1 MTLLEFEARLTE
13 LGVEVYE
20 GAAPA
25 GSERFIV
32 WQDYSSAN
40 AVGDGAVCISI
51 PIVQLDIVTPAGVHD
66 ELHLQVKTLLGELGM
81 AWTEIER
88 GYDDEW
94 MAMRCILQLAV
105 D

>member
-1 MTLLEFEARLTE
+1 MTLKEFESGLKE
-13 LGVEVYE
+13 LGVDVYE
-20 GAAPA
+20 GAAPQEA
-25 GSERFIV
+25 ERFIV

-40 AVGDGAVCISI
+40 AFADGVVLLSI
-51 PIVQLDIVTPAGVHD
+51 PIVQLDIITPAGISD
-66 ELHLQVKTLLGELGM
+66 DLHLQVKNRLCEMGL
-81 AWTEIER
+81 AWEEIER